1 MDPATRERPG
11 SAGGPSPVSRLQ
23 GALLVAA
30 GGVVGALARTAVVTL
45 LPHSPAAWDW
55 ATLIENTLGA
65 GLLVA
70 LLARRPPDRVRLLFG
85 TGVLGGFTTFSG
97 LALGV
102 VLLLD
107 AGRLAVAA
115 AYVAASVLTLLAG
128 GLLGRRLGALAWR

>member
-1 MDPATRERPG
+1 M
-11 SAGGPSPVSRLQ
+11 SRLR

-30 GGVVGALARTAVVTL
+30 GGVVGALARTVVVTL
-45 LPHSPAAWDW
+45 LPHPPGAWDW
-55 ATLIENTLGA
+55 ATLVVNTLGA
-65 GLLVA
+65 ALLVA
-70 LLARRPPDRVRLLFG
+70 LLARRPPDRIRLLLG

-107 AGRLAVAA
+107 AGRLAVAG

-128 GLLGRRLGALAWR
+128 GVLGRRLSGLAWR